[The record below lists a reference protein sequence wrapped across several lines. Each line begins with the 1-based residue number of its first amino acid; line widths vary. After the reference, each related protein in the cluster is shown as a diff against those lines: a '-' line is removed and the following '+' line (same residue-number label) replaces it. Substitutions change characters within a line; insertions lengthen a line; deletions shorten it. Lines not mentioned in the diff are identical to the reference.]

1 MSDRIEKSITL
12 RAPVE
17 RVWRALTDHEQ
28 FNAWF
33 GVGLDGPFGVG
44 KTVQGPILGT
54 CGGSHDT
61 PSDTR
66 IVMRCTVVAMEKPR
80 LFSWR
85 WHPYAIDPA
94 ADYTAET
101 PTLVEFHLG
110 AEGAGTRLT
119 VVESGFD
126 ALPAARRDLAFRMN
140 ENGWGKQLENLGN
153 HVDA

>member
-1 MSDRIEKSITL
+1 MSDRIEKHIELS
-12 RAPVE
+12 APME
-17 RVWRALTDHEQ
+17 RVWQALTDHEA
-28 FNAWF
+28 FGTWF
-33 GVGLDGPFGVG
+33 RVKLDGPFIVG
-44 KTVQGPILGT
+44 EASTGHIAHPGYEHLKWEAQ
-54 CGGSHDT
+54 
-61 PSDTR
+61 
-66 IVMRCTVVAMEKPR
+66 VVAMERPR
-80 LFSWR
+80 RFAFT

-119 VVESGFD
+119 MVESGFD